1 MDINNDKLREIIIY
15 QHHRAITTLYK
26 NFLTILED
34 IRNSRY
40 TIDENTYN
48 NLRKRIL
55 DSGNNTSRE
64 LEDLL
69 LKLDFTLSNES
80 VSRINNN
87 NN

>member
-15 QHHRAITTLYK
+15 QHHRAIASLYK
-26 NFLTILED
+26 NFLNILED
-34 IRNSRY
+34 IRNDRY